1 MFALKIEPEYFMTTD
16 KENMNIDH
24 ICELLWSTHWAKDRP
39 KHIIKKSFENA
50 MCFGILCDDWQI
62 GFARVITDY
71 ATFAYISDVVID
83 ENFQGKG
90 FGSWLI
96 ESILEHPDLKDIP
109 QWRLKTTNAKAFYK
123 KLGFSDLSYAHKY
136 VEILK

>member
-1 MFALKIEPEYFMTTD
+1 MLALKIEPEYTMTTT
-16 KENMNIDH
+16 KEEMNIDH
-24 ICELLWSTHWAKDRP
+24 ICDLLWSTHWASDRP
-39 KHIIKKSFENA
+39 KATIEKSIKNS
-50 MCFGILCDDWQI
+50 MCFGILCEDWQI

-83 ENFQGKG
+83 DNFQGKG

-96 ESILEHPDLKDIP
+96 ESILEHPDLVEIP
-109 QWRLKTTNAKAFYK
+109 QWRLKTTNAKDFYK
-123 KLGFSDLSYAHKY
+123 KLGFSDLSFAYKY

>member
-1 MFALKIEPEYFMTTD
+1 MATIE
-16 KENMNIDH
+16 K
-24 ICELLWSTHWAKDRP
+24 S
-39 KHIIKKSFENA
+39 IKNS

-83 ENFQGKG
+83 DNFQGNG

-96 ESILEHPDLKDIP
+96 ESILEHPDLVEIP

-123 KLGFSDLSYAHKY
+123 KLGFSDISYAYKY

>member
-1 MFALKIEPEYFMTTD
+1 MLALKIEPEYEVTTD
-16 KENMNIDH
+16 KKEMNIDS
-24 ICELLWSTHWAKDRP
+24 ICDLLWSTHWASDRP
-39 KHIIKKSFENA
+39 KATIEKSVQNS
-50 MCFGILCDDWQI
+50 MCFGILSDGWQI

-83 ENFQGKG
+83 GRFQGKG

-96 ESILEHPDLKDIP
+96 ESILQHPDLVDIP
-109 QWRLKTTNAKAFYK
+109 QWRLKTTNAKPFYK
-123 KLGFSDLSYAHKY
+123 KLGFSDLKFPHKY

>member
-1 MFALKIEPEYFMTTD
+1 MLALKIEPEYTMTTN
-16 KENMNIDH
+16 KAEMNIDH
-24 ICELLWSTHWAKDRP
+24 ICKLLWSTHWASDRP
-39 KHIIKKSFENA
+39 KAIIEKSVENA
-50 MCFGILCDDWQI
+50 MCFGILYDDWQI

-83 ENFQGKG
+83 DNFQGKG

-96 ESILEHPDLKDIP
+96 ESILEHPDLVEIP

-123 KLGFSDLSYAHKY
+123 KLGFEDLSYAYKY

>member
-1 MFALKIEPEYFMTTD
+1 MPALKIEPEYTITTD
-16 KENMNIDH
+16 KKEMDIEN
-24 ICELLWSTHWAKDRP
+24 ICALLWSTHWAGNRP
-39 KHIIKKSFENA
+39 KARIEKSVENS
-50 MCFGILCDDWQI
+50 MCFGILSKGWQI

-96 ESILEHPDLKDIP
+96 ECILQHPDLVDIP

-123 KLGFSDLSYAHKY
+123 KLGFRDLSYAHKY